1 MEILKSLIIIGGSGC
16 NASILTLAVVNR
28 LIGFIRKT
36 SRMGKRE
43 EREKDGKAMPSSTRI
58 YSGSII
64 IWLCFIVFF
73 FFSLS

>member
-36 SRMGKRE
+36 SRMGKTE

-58 YSGSII
+58 Y
-64 IWLCFIVFF
+64 
-73 FFSLS
+73 

>member
-16 NASILTLAVVNR
+16 NASILTLAVITR

-43 EREKDGKAMPSSTRI
+43 EREKEGKAMPSSTRI
-58 YSGSII
+58 YWGSII
-64 IWLCFIVFF
+64 IWPYFIVFF
-73 FFSLS
+73 FFSLT

>member
-43 EREKDGKAMPSSTRI
+43 EREEEGKAMPSSTRI
-58 YSGSII
+58 Y
-64 IWLCFIVFF
+64 
-73 FFSLS
+73 